1 MDKSILKIGL
11 KVIISLVICFFAQYA
26 ILYFSGWDSSLSKLG
41 YSLAGLYG
49 FELIFSIVILLAM
62 VGIVKSLPEHLGF
75 VFLGFITLRLIGS
88 YLFVEQGL
96 DHVDTDD
103 AFKYNFVIVVL
114 VFLGTDA
121 YTAFR
126 VLNK

>member
-1 MDKSILKIGL
+1 MDKNILNIGL
-11 KVIISLVICFFAQYA
+11 KVIICIAICFIAQFA
-26 ILYFSGWDSSLSKLG
+26 ILYFTNWDSSLSKLN

-49 FELIFSIVILLAM
+49 FELIFSIVILFAM
-62 VGIVKSLPEHLGF
+62 VGMAKSLPEQLGF

-88 YLFVEQGL
+88 YLFAEQGL

-103 AFKYNFVIVVL
+103 TFKYNFVIVVL